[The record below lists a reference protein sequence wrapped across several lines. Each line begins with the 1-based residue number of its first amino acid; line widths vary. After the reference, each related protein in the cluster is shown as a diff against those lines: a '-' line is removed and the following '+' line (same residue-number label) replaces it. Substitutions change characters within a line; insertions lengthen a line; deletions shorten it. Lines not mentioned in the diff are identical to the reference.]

1 MGYTS
6 VKDTGG
12 VTREI
17 FTGAPFSTLASHT
30 VYLKSEK
37 KKRFVE
43 VQDFQPNKTFGIL
56 ELNT

>member
-6 VKDTGG
+6 VKETGG

-37 KKRFVE
+37 KFVE

-56 ELNT
+56 EVNT